1 MVPRERVSRCVA
13 KSSIIDEIFKNIMV
27 QIATNA
33 VIIEQQQ
40 CRFEQQKRGH
50 QTPQYLLQHTN
61 SFPLKIDLRTPIRLH
76 TLKIMEAKKRKKSL
90 SFEVAMEKLDGIVKT
105 LENGNIPLGKL
116 VETYREGLMYQKI
129 CQEHLDRAT
138 LTLETLKAEGFD
150 SDESCS
156 A

>member
-1 MVPRERVSRCVA
+1 
-13 KSSIIDEIFKNIMV
+13 
-27 QIATNA
+27 
-33 VIIEQQQ
+33 
-40 CRFEQQKRGH
+40 
-50 QTPQYLLQHTN
+50 
-61 SFPLKIDLRTPIRLH
+61 
-76 TLKIMEAKKRKKSL
+76 MEAKKRKKSL

-105 LENGNIPLGKL
+105 LENGNIPLEKL